1 MSETDELCY
10 VYGITY
16 DDVKLP
22 EGVDGLDDRP
32 IDLVRDGVLAAVV
45 SEVAEGH
52 RIGRKA
58 QLLAHCRVL
67 DALSAQAPV
76 IPLRFGTVVA
86 GRTAVA
92 EELLGAQAQRFET
105 ILEQLNGRSQFT
117 LRARYVEERVL
128 TEIVAEDPRV
138 AELREQTR
146 DRPEDSYLKARIELG
161 ELVSSSLIRK
171 RETDT
176 PAVLDPI
183 AAHAAAYSLREGRG
197 GVDQLVDVAFLV
209 ENDKRAE
216 FEQAAESVARALTG
230 RVRLQLMGP
239 TAAYDFVPEG

>member
-1 MSETDELCY
+1 MSESDELYY
-10 VYGITY
+10 VYGVTY

-45 SEVAEGH
+45 SEVAGGH

-67 DALSAQAPV
+67 DALASQTAV

-86 GRTAVA
+86 GRAAVA
-92 EELLGAQAQRFET
+92 DDLLGAQAERFKA
-105 ILEQLNGRSQFT
+105 ILEQLAGRSQFT
-117 LRARYVEERVL
+117 LRARYDEERVL

-146 DRPEDSYLKARIELG
+146 GRPEDSTMNARIQLG
-161 ELVSSSLIRK
+161 ELVSSALTRK
-171 RETDT
+171 REVDT
-176 PAVLDPI
+176 PAVLEPI
-183 AAHAAAYSLREGRG
+183 ASYAAAYSMREGRG

-209 ENDKRAE
+209 EDDKRSE
-216 FEQAAESVARALTG
+216 FDRAAESVARALTG

-239 TAAYDFVPEG
+239 TAPYDFVPED

>member
-1 MSETDELCY
+1 MSDADELCY

-22 EGVDGLDDRP
+22 EGLVGLDDRP

-45 SEVAEGH
+45 SEVADGH

-58 QLLAHCRVL
+58 QLLAHCQVL
-67 DALSAQAPV
+67 DPLAARAAV

-86 GRTAVA
+86 GRAAVA
-92 EELLGAQAQRFET
+92 QDLLGAQAERFAA
-105 ILEQLNGRSQFT
+105 ILDELNGRSQFT
-117 LRARYVEERVL
+117 LRARYDEERVL

-146 DRPEDSYLKARIELG
+146 GRPEDSTMNARIQLG
-161 ELVSSSLIRK
+161 ELVSSALTRK

-176 PAVLDPI
+176 PAVLDRI
-183 AAHAAAYSLREGRG
+183 ASHAAAYSIREGRG

-209 ENDKRAE
+209 DDDRRAG
-216 FEQAAESVARALTG
+216 FERAAESTARALTG

-239 TAAYDFVPEG
+239 TAPYDFVPEG